1 MLHTFPYLTTN
12 DHLAIVN
19 SPHQSEDAKLL
30 SRNALLDLEVETKY
44 EIQEIVNKLSN
55 RLPTV

>member
-1 MLHTFPYLTTN
+1 MLHTFAHLTTN
-12 DHLAIVN
+12 DHLAIVD

-44 EIQEIVNKLSN
+44 EIQEIVNTLSS
-55 RLPTV
+55 RPK